1 MNSRAYVR
9 CGFDKPFVFPI
20 EKRDTN
26 YRIAQEDTPTMK
38 SPSRR
43 RTLQTAMLT
52 GVSAL
57 AVALTGPGAGAAP
70 NDAPTEQALAEIIA
84 AGRSVAGPSGSA
96 CNSGSGTG
104 SGNGSG
110 DCYGGSGSSSG
121 SSGGYSSDTVGV
133 GPAQTSFLA
142 AFAYG
147 LGNGDAAPPGAN
159 DWNCK
164 PADGDRPLV
173 MVHGTWMNAYNGYA
187 FMGPEFKNAG
197 LCTFTF
203 NYGRSNLI
211 EGGGLGSVLPGVM
224 GTGYIQ
230 DSADQLAL
238 FVDRVLAATGADE
251 VDIVAH
257 SQGGSMSNWY
267 TKFDGGA
274 DKVKNLITYGA
285 THHGTSLDGI
295 GALGRMINN
304 LGIDILGF
312 IEIFVGHAGIQQTI
326 GSDFVNQLNANG
338 DTVPGIDYT
347 IVGTRYDEVTNPY
360 DLTFLKQ
367 GPGSTV
373 RNITLQEGCEQDVSD
388 HLTMMYSPRALSI
401 ALNAI
406 DPGHQIVCT
415 FNPWLVGGG
424 GSL

>member
-1 MNSRAYVR
+1 M
-9 CGFDKPFVFPI
+9 
-20 EKRDTN
+20 
-26 YRIAQEDTPTMK
+26 
-38 SPSRR
+38 RR
-43 RTLQTAMLT
+43 STSGRLWRSLVV
-52 GVSAL
+52 VSAAAL
-57 AVALTGPGAGAAP
+57 ALTTVGGQAAA
-70 NDAPTEQALAEIIA
+70 APTERDLADYIA
-84 AGRSVAGPSGSA
+84 AGRSVGGPVADSGSSSGSA
-96 CNSGSGTG
+96 CDSGSGAG

-121 SSGGYSSDTVGV
+121 SSGGYASDTVGW
-133 GPAQTSFLA
+133 GPAQTSWVA

-147 LGNGDAAPPGAN
+147 LANGDAAPPGAN

-164 PADGDRPLV
+164 PTAQHPRPVLLI
-173 MVHGTWMNAYNGYA
+173 HGTWMNAYNGFAY
-187 FMGPEFKNAG
+187 MGQPIKDAG
-197 LCTFTF
+197 FCTFTF
-203 NYGRSNLI
+203 NYGRSNLL

-230 DSADQLAL
+230 DSAKQLAV
-238 FVDRVLAATGADE
+238 FVDRVLAATGASE

-274 DKVKNLITYGA
+274 AKVKNLITYGA

-295 GALGRMINN
+295 GALGRAINN

-338 DTVPGIDYT
+338 DTVAGVDYT
-347 IVGTRYDEVTNPY
+347 IVGSRYDEITNPY
-360 DLTFLKQ
+360 DLTFLTP
-367 GPGSTV
+367 GPGATV
-373 RNITLQEGCEQDVSD
+373 RNITLQEGCEQDISD

-401 ALNAI
+401 ALNAL
-406 DPGHQIVCT
+406 DPVQFPQLQCT
-415 FNPWLVGGG
+415 FNPWLIGGG
-424 GSL
+424 GQL

>member
-1 MNSRAYVR
+1 M
-9 CGFDKPFVFPI
+9 
-20 EKRDTN
+20 
-26 YRIAQEDTPTMK
+26 
-38 SPSRR
+38 RR
-43 RTLQTAMLT
+43 STSGRLWRSLVVVSAAALALTAM
-52 GVSAL
+52 G
-57 AVALTGPGAGAAP
+57 GQAAA
-70 NDAPTEQALAEIIA
+70 APTEQDLADYIA
-84 AGRSVAGPSGSA
+84 AGRSVGGPVADSGSSSGSA
-96 CNSGSGTG
+96 CDSGSGAG

-121 SSGGYSSDTVGV
+121 SSGGYASDTIGW
-133 GPAQTSFLA
+133 GPAQTSWVA

-147 LGNGDAAPPGAN
+147 LANGDAAPPGAN

-164 PADGDRPLV
+164 PTAQHPRPVLLI
-173 MVHGTWMNAYNGYA
+173 HGTWMNAYNGFAY
-187 FMGPEFKNAG
+187 MGQPIKDAG
-197 LCTFTF
+197 FCTFTF
-203 NYGRSNLI
+203 NYGRSNLL

-230 DSADQLAL
+230 DSAKQLAV
-238 FVDRVLAATGADE
+238 FVDRVLAATGASE

-274 DKVKNLITYGA
+274 AKVKNLITYGA

-295 GALGRMINN
+295 GALGRAINN

-338 DTVPGIDYT
+338 DTVAGVDYT
-347 IVGTRYDEVTNPY
+347 IVGSRYDEITNPY
-360 DLTFLKQ
+360 DLTFLKP
-367 GPGSTV
+367 GPGATV
-373 RNITLQEGCEQDVSD
+373 RNITLQEGCEQDISD

-401 ALNAI
+401 ALNAL
-406 DPGHQIVCT
+406 DPVQFPQLQCT
-415 FNPWLVGGG
+415 FNPWLIGGG
-424 GSL
+424 GQL